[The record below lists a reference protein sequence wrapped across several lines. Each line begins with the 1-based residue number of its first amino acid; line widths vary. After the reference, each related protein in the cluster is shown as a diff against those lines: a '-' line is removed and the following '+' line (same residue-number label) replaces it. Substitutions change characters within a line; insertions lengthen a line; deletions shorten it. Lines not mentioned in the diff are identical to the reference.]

1 MPLIIIIVLIL
12 FLFNHLEQKKRKI
25 ITFLVKKQTFFHSFK
40 SITLLKR
47 DKLSQNLCIPVRGK
61 FNYKKQN
68 RFKNQIL
75 SGLMANV
82 LWYLKFVLSGIDF
95 KLLGVFV

>member
-12 FLFNHLEQKKRKI
+12 FLLIHLEQKKRKI

-40 SITLLKR
+40 SITLFKR
-47 DKLSQNLCIPVRGK
+47 DKLSQNRCIPEPGK

-68 RFKNQIL
+68 RFKNQII
-75 SGLMANV
+75 SGLMAND
-82 LWYLKFVLSGIDF
+82 L
-95 KLLGVFV
+95 